1 MSELGLDT
9 KLLRIP
15 HDKIRAVSFQVG
27 EQVLPVADFTRMAV
41 RHPYIAIMPQWEF
54 LNFIATAAGRF
65 TEFNLMME
73 AEAFDLVERDG
84 RVAGVRARTPNGE
97 IEVSADLTI
106 AADGRHSVLR
116 ARAGFEVTRV
126 GAPMDVLWFRLPR
139 ATTDPQ
145 EVLGRLGAGHAIVLI
160 GRGDYWQC
168 GYVILK
174 GSMAE
179 IRRGGLEPFRR
190 SIVDLAP
197 FLRDRVAELR
207 DWEQIKLLTVE
218 IDRLVQWYRPGL
230 LCIGDAAHAMSPVGG
245 VGINLAIQDAIA
257 AANLLVAPLRAGR
270 PGVEHLR
277 AVQSRRELPTRLT
290 QAVQVFV
297 QNRVLKPVLRGD
309 KALKAPLPL
318 RLLARFPWLRQFPAR
333 VIGMGFRPE
342 HVRVDPAEKNPA
354 HAPQHTKAQKNA

>member
-1 MSELGLDT
+1 
-9 KLLRIP
+9 
-15 HDKIRAVSFQVG
+15 
-27 EQVLPVADFTRMAV
+27 
-41 RHPYIAIMPQWEF
+41 
-54 LNFIATAAGRF
+54 
-65 TEFNLMME
+65 
-73 AEAFDLVERDG
+73 
-84 RVAGVRARTPNGE
+84 
-97 IEVSADLTI
+97 
-106 AADGRHSVLR
+106 
-116 ARAGFEVTRV
+116 
-126 GAPMDVLWFRLPR
+126 
-139 ATTDPQ
+139 
-145 EVLGRLGAGHAIVLI
+145 
-160 GRGDYWQC
+160 
-168 GYVILK
+168 
-174 GSMAE
+174 MAE